1 MVCMQIFAWPVR
13 VYYEDTDGGGIV
25 YYANYLKF
33 MERARTEWLRNHG
46 VDLRQLAAQECMM
59 FVVRSANLDFLQPA
73 HLGDALDVSVEVLRR
88 RPASITLR
96 QQVTCSGEVLCT
108 GKIQLACVESLS
120 MRPCPLPP
128 FLPEGESVQ

>member
-1 MVCMQIFAWPVR
+1 
-13 VYYEDTDGGGIV
+13 
-25 YYANYLKF
+25 
-33 MERARTEWLRNHG
+33 
-46 VDLRQLAAQECMM
+46 M

-128 FLPEGESVQ
+128 FIPEGESVQ